1 MAEHDRLTLAPILVK
16 DIDLIFCGDDRH
28 VLLPMVCS
36 QMLERQRMLYVR
48 LYVFLMMRRFLI
60 KLVKVMDRTVAVSDT
75 KTVGGFDRRRDP
87 CLRAA
92 HRLLQRF
99 ALSKTSRNRRR
110 QRTAGAVGV
119 LCR

>member
-36 QMLERQRMLYVR
+36 QMLDRQRMLYVR

-60 KLVKVMDRTVAVSDT
+60 KLVKVMDRAVSVSDT
-75 KTVGGFDRRRDP
+75 KTVGGFARRRDP

-92 HRLLQRF
+92 HRLLQCLAF
-99 ALSKTSRNRRR
+99 GEASGNRR
-110 QRTAGAVGV
+110 
-119 LCR
+119 